1 MFLIFIKAGEIMRIK
16 KIMIYAVIAVMAL
29 FAMGASAQCGEAKN
43 PLEGVHYQFWF
54 GGSCAPETCA
64 PSAEPTPEPSAEPTV
79 EPTVEPAA
87 DPTVAPMPA
96 PTATPTTAPAP
107 APAAKSAGEP
117 DGDYAAQ
124 VVAQVNA
131 ERARYGLSALQV
143 DADLTSAARLRA
155 QELTQTFSHTRPDG
169 SSWSSVSAKAYGEN
183 IARGQSTPDK
193 VMAAWLSS
201 QGHRENILRSS
212 FGSIGVC
219 AYRLNGVLYWV
230 QLFGK

>member
-1 MFLIFIKAGEIMRIK
+1 MRIK

-29 FAMGASAQCGEAKN
+29 FSMGASAQCGEAKN

-54 GGSCAPETCA
+54 GGICAPETCA

-79 EPTVEPAA
+79 EPSLEPSAEPTVEPTVEPTA
-87 DPTVAPMPA
+87 DPTVAPMQA
-96 PTATPTTAPAP
+96 PTTASTP

-131 ERARYGLSALQV
+131 ERARYGLSALQA
-143 DADLTSAARLRA
+143 DADLTSAACLRA
-155 QELTQTFSHTRPDG
+155 QEITQTFSHTRPDG
-169 SSWSSVSAKAYGEN
+169 SSWSTVSAKAYGEN

>member
-16 KIMIYAVIAVMAL
+16 KIMIYVVIAVMAL
-29 FAMGASAQCGEAKN
+29 FSMGASAQCGEAKN
-43 PLEGVHYQFWF
+43 PLKGVHYQFWF
-54 GGSCAPETCA
+54 GGSCASETCA

-79 EPTVEPAA
+79 EPTAEPAA

-131 ERARYGLSALQV
+131 ERARYGLSALQA

-155 QELTQTFSHTRPDG
+155 QEITQTFSHTRPDG

>member
-1 MFLIFIKAGEIMRIK
+1 MRIK

-29 FAMGASAQCGEAKN
+29 FSMGASAQCGEAKN

-54 GGSCAPETCA
+54 GESCAPRCT

-79 EPTVEPAA
+79 EPTA
-87 DPTVAPMPA
+87 DPTVAPMQA
-96 PTATPTTAPAP
+96 PTATPTTAPTP
-107 APAAKSAGEP
+107 APTAKSAGEP

-131 ERARYGLSALQV
+131 ERARYGLSALQA
-143 DADLTSAARLRA
+143 DADLTSAACLRA
-155 QELTQTFSHTRPDG
+155 QEITQTFSHTRPDG
-169 SSWSSVSAKAYGEN
+169 SSWSTVSAKAYGEN

>member
-1 MFLIFIKAGEIMRIK
+1 MRIK

-29 FAMGASAQCGEAKN
+29 FSMGASAQCGEAKN

-54 GGSCAPETCA
+54 GESCAPRCT

-79 EPTVEPAA
+79 EPTA
-87 DPTVAPMPA
+87 DPTVAPMQA
-96 PTATPTTAPAP
+96 PTATPTTAPTP
-107 APAAKSAGEP
+107 APTAKSAGEP

-131 ERARYGLSALQV
+131 ERARYGLSALQA
-143 DADLTSAARLRA
+143 DADLTSAACLRA
-155 QELTQTFSHTRPDG
+155 QEITQTFSHTRPDG
-169 SSWSSVSAKAYGEN
+169 SSWSTVSQKAYGEN
-183 IARGQSTPDK
+183 IAKGQSTPDK

>member
-1 MFLIFIKAGEIMRIK
+1 MRIK
-16 KIMIYAVIAVMAL
+16 KIMIYVVIAVMAL
-29 FAMGASAQCGEAKN
+29 FSMGASAQCGEAKN

-54 GGSCAPETCA
+54 GGSCAPETCAPETCA

-143 DADLTSAARLRA
+143 DADLTSAACLRA
-155 QELTQTFSHTRPDG
+155 REITQTFSHTRPDG
-169 SSWSSVSAKAYGEN
+169 SSWSTVSQKAYGEN
-183 IARGQSTPDK
+183 IAKGQSTPDK

>member
-1 MFLIFIKAGEIMRIK
+1 MRIK
-16 KIMIYAVIAVMAL
+16 KIMIYVVIAVMAL
-29 FAMGASAQCGEAKN
+29 FSMGASAQCGEAKN

-64 PSAEPTPEPSAEPTV
+64 PETCAPSAEPTPEPSAEPTV
-79 EPTVEPAA
+79 EPTSAPTAEPTAEPAVK
-87 DPTVAPMPA
+87 PTAAPTTA
-96 PTATPTTAPAP
+96 PTATP
-107 APAAKSAGEP
+107 APAATAKPAGES

-143 DADLTSAARLRA
+143 DADLTSAACLRA
-155 QELTQTFSHTRPDG
+155 REITQTFSHTRPDG
-169 SSWSSVSAKAYGEN
+169 SSWSTVSQKAYGEN
-183 IARGQSTPDK
+183 IAKGQSTPDK

>member
-1 MFLIFIKAGEIMRIK
+1 MRIK
-16 KIMIYAVIAVMAL
+16 KIMIYVVIAVMAL
-29 FAMGASAQCGEAKN
+29 FSMGASAQCGEAKN
-43 PLEGVHYQFWF
+43 PLEVVHYQFWF
-54 GGSCAPETCA
+54 GGSCAPGTCA

-79 EPTVEPAA
+79 EPTAEPAA

-131 ERARYGLSALQV
+131 ERARYDLSALQV

>member
-1 MFLIFIKAGEIMRIK
+1 MRIK

-29 FAMGASAQCGEAKN
+29 SAMGASAQCGEAKN

-54 GGSCAPETCA
+54 GGNCAPRCTPEPCA
-64 PSAEPTPEPSAEPTV
+64 PSAEPTLEPTAEPT
-79 EPTVEPAA
+79 
-87 DPTVAPMPA
+87 PA
-96 PTATPTTAPAP
+96 PTAEPTPAPTAEPTPAPTAEPTPAPTSIP
-107 APAAKSAGEP
+107 APAATANPAGES

-143 DADLTSAARLRA
+143 DADLTSAACLRA
-155 QELTQTFSHTRPDG
+155 REITQTFSHTRPDG
-169 SSWSSVSAKAYGEN
+169 SSWSTVSQKAYGEN
-183 IARGQSTPDK
+183 IAKGQSTPDK

>member
-1 MFLIFIKAGEIMRIK
+1 MRIK
-16 KIMIYAVIAVMAL
+16 KIMIYVVIAVMAL
-29 FAMGASAQCGEAKN
+29 FSMGASAQCGESKN

-54 GGSCAPETCA
+54 GESCAPRCTPETCA
-64 PSAEPTPEPSAEPTV
+64 PSAEPTPEPSAEPTPAPTA
-79 EPTVEPAA
+79 EPTAEPAA
-87 DPTVAPMPA
+87 EPTVAPTTA
-96 PTATPTTAPAP
+96 PTATP
-107 APAAKSAGEP
+107 APAATAKPAGES

-131 ERARYGLSALQV
+131 ERARYGLSSLQA
-143 DADLTSAARLRA
+143 DADLTSAACLRA
-155 QELTQTFSHTRPDG
+155 REITQTFSHTRPDG
-169 SSWSSVSAKAYGEN
+169 SSWSTVSAKAYGEN

>member
-1 MFLIFIKAGEIMRIK
+1 MRIK
-16 KIMIYAVIAVMAL
+16 KIMIYVVIAVMAL
-29 FAMGASAQCGEAKN
+29 FSMGASAQCGEAKN

-64 PSAEPTPEPSAEPTV
+64 PSAESTPEPSAEPTV

-107 APAAKSAGEP
+107 ASTAKSAGEP

-219 AYRLNGVLYWV
+219 AYRLNGALYWV

>member
-1 MFLIFIKAGEIMRIK
+1 MRIK
-16 KIMIYAVIAVMAL
+16 KIMIYVVIAVMAL
-29 FAMGASAQCGEAKN
+29 FSMGASAQCGEAKN

-54 GGSCAPETCA
+54 GGICAPETCA
-64 PSAEPTPEPSAEPTV
+64 PSAEPTLEPTAEPTV
-79 EPTVEPAA
+79 EPTVEPTA
-87 DPTVAPMPA
+87 DPTVA
-96 PTATPTTAPAP
+96 PTATPTTAPTP

-131 ERARYGLSALQV
+131 ERARYGLSALQA
-143 DADLTSAARLRA
+143 DADLTSAACLRA
-155 QELTQTFSHTRPDG
+155 QEITQTFSHTRPDG
-169 SSWSSVSAKAYGEN
+169 SSWSTVSQKAYGEN
-183 IARGQSTPDK
+183 IAKGQSTPDK

>member
-1 MFLIFIKAGEIMRIK
+1 MRIM

-29 FAMGASAQCGEAKN
+29 SAMGASAQCGEAKN

-54 GGSCAPETCA
+54 GGNCAPRCTPETCA
-64 PSAEPTPEPSAEPTV
+64 PSAEPTLEPTAEPTPAPTA
-79 EPTVEPAA
+79 EPTAEPTTE
-87 DPTVAPMPA
+87 PTVAPTTA
-96 PTATPTTAPAP
+96 PTATP
-107 APAAKSAGEP
+107 APAATAKPAGES

-124 VVAQVNA
+124 VIAQVNA

-143 DADLTSAARLRA
+143 DADLTSAACLRA
-155 QELTQTFSHTRPDG
+155 REITQTFSHTRPDG
-169 SSWSSVSAKAYGEN
+169 SSWSTVSQKAYGEN
-183 IARGQSTPDK
+183 IAKGQSTPDK